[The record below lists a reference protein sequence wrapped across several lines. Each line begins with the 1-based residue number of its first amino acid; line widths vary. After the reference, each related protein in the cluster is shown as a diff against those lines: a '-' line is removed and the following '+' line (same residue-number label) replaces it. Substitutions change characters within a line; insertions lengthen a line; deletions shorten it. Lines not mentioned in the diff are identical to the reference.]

1 MLNELINKVMLIPT
15 PIDQSYNKVI
25 ATIKS
30 CKTKKQLEGA
40 YYMVNN
46 FKKLYKNVGYPKA
59 LSYSL
64 DRKLEQ
70 QLLKYQ
76 YTI

>member
-1 MLNELINKVMLIPT
+1 MLTPT

-25 ATIKS
+25 AVIES
-30 CKTKKQLEGA
+30 CETKKQLEGA

-46 FKKLYKNVGYPKA
+46 FKKLYKNIGYPKV

>member
-1 MLNELINKVMLIPT
+1 MVLKHPQLEN
-15 PIDQSYNKVI
+15 SYNKVI
-25 ATIKS
+25 TVIES
-30 CKTKKQLEGA
+30 CKTKEQLENA

-59 LSYSL
+59 LSYNL

-70 QLLKYQ
+70 QLLEYQ

>member
-1 MLNELINKVMLIPT
+1 MLTPT
-15 PIDQSYNKVI
+15 QIDQSYHKVI
-25 ATIKS
+25 TTIES
-30 CKTKKQLEGA
+30 CKNKKQLEGA
-40 YYMVNN
+40 HYMVNN
-46 FKKLYKNVGYPKA
+46 FKKLYKNVGYPKV

-70 QLLKYQ
+70 QFLKYII

>member
-1 MLNELINKVMLIPT
+1 MKNPSLKN
-15 PIDQSYNKVI
+15 SYNKVI
-25 ATIKS
+25 AVIES
-30 CKTKKQLEGA
+30 CKTKEQLSGA

-59 LSYSL
+59 LSYNL
-64 DRKLEQ
+64 DR
-70 QLLKYQ
+70 QLLEYQ

>member
-1 MLNELINKVMLIPT
+1 MKNSLKN
-15 PIDQSYNKVI
+15 SYYKTILVI
-25 ATIKS
+25 ES
-30 CKTKKQLEGA
+30 CKTEKQLENA
-40 YYMVNN
+40 HYMVNN
-46 FKKLYKNVGYPKA
+46 FKKLYKNVGYPKV

-76 YTI
+76 YII

>member
-1 MLNELINKVMLIPT
+1 MKNPLLKN
-15 PIDQSYNKVI
+15 SYNKVI
-25 ATIKS
+25 SVIES
-30 CKTKKQLEGA
+30 CKTKEQLSGA

-46 FKKLYKNVGYPKA
+46 FKKLYKNVGYPKI
-59 LSYSL
+59 LSYNL
-64 DRKLEQ
+64 NRKLEQ